1 MNFTPTEPQVRAVD
15 FILKNPRSY
24 LAVGMGIGKS
34 ASVLSAFCELYDN
47 LEVNAMLVVAPLRV
61 CNLTWP
67 MEVKQWD
74 QFKHLRVANLR
85 TPLGQRAFLA
95 GMASIYLI
103 NYESIPLLARLVEK
117 RGGTVPYDMVVF
129 DECFPAGTLVDT
141 PQGPKKIEDIK
152 EGDCIVNLTGED
164 VVTKTHLN
172 EIKQAAQV
180 TTQSGRRILSSS
192 THMYFT
198 KRGWVEAGQIK
209 EGDEICTT
217 RSAVRSLRSRVYV
230 EPERR
235 GSRMDSILQQ
245 EMLGKSQR
253 AKKQEKALARKD
265 VLRMWEEFPTL
276 QQKRTWEEV
285 LWDILLSEMEVQG
298 APENL
303 ERSPEGTD
311 QSKGENVASIWE
323 RNCKSS
329 DSSDSK
335 LTSDAECRVKTT
347 DERSTE
353 GHRASSEHS
362 RRKRQTHTSAATT
375 SLGDAQQMGARDMV
389 LRIHH
394 PDQKIKALA
403 EANGAVQASYALQTR
418 HRVSVPQN
426 MDRGGRVYPSIVE
439 SEGCGCEEKRS
450 LEWDRVESVEVY
462 QSTDIRLDKFRQP
475 DGRVCFYDLSIQRHP
490 SYSVLGLMVHN
501 CTKAKNPKAKRIA
514 AFRKQLPPVDR
525 RIAMSGTP
533 APNSLLDLWAQV
545 RLLDDGE
552 RLGHSFEQFKRTY
565 FHATDYMEYNWVA
578 NDGAKE
584 RIEQKISDITLVLRS
599 KDWLTDVPEP
609 VFEDVEIKMDDAL
622 AAQYRKFEQDLIME
636 IRNAQIT
643 AMNAAALVTKL
654 LQFTSGAIYD
664 GDKVA
669 HTLHDLKLDAL
680 RKIYKDTK
688 GPVLVAINFKHEQD
702 RIRRLF
708 PEARFFADA
717 KTQQSQIDLLAQ
729 WNRREIP
736 MLVVHPKSCGH
747 GLNIQFGSNT
757 IVYTSLPWSREN
769 YEQTIARLVRRG
781 QKEVTTVYRLM
792 CPGTVDDAI
801 ATSLENKKDTE
812 QRLLAALMMLESAK
826 ELKLNVPEI

>member
-24 LAVGMGIGKS
+24 LAIGMGIGKTS
-34 ASVLSAFCELYDN
+34 SVLSAFCELYDN

-67 MEVKQWD
+67 MEVRQWD

-103 NYESIPLLARLVEK
+103 NYESIPLLVRLVEK

-129 DECFPAGTLVDT
+129 DEA
-141 PQGPKKIEDIK
+141 
-152 EGDCIVNLTGED
+152 
-164 VVTKTHLN
+164 
-172 EIKQAAQV
+172 
-180 TTQSGRRILSSS
+180 
-192 THMYFT
+192 
-198 KRGWVEAGQIK
+198 
-209 EGDEICTT
+209 
-217 RSAVRSLRSRVYV
+217 
-230 EPERR
+230 
-235 GSRMDSILQQ
+235 
-245 EMLGKSQR
+245 
-253 AKKQEKALARKD
+253 
-265 VLRMWEEFPTL
+265 
-276 QQKRTWEEV
+276 
-285 LWDILLSEMEVQG
+285 
-298 APENL
+298 
-303 ERSPEGTD
+303 
-311 QSKGENVASIWE
+311 
-323 RNCKSS
+323 
-329 DSSDSK
+329 
-335 LTSDAECRVKTT
+335 
-347 DERSTE
+347 
-353 GHRASSEHS
+353 
-362 RRKRQTHTSAATT
+362 
-375 SLGDAQQMGARDMV
+375 
-389 LRIHH
+389 
-394 PDQKIKALA
+394 
-403 EANGAVQASYALQTR
+403 
-418 HRVSVPQN
+418 
-426 MDRGGRVYPSIVE
+426 
-439 SEGCGCEEKRS
+439 
-450 LEWDRVESVEVY
+450 
-462 QSTDIRLDKFRQP
+462 
-475 DGRVCFYDLSIQRHP
+475 
-490 SYSVLGLMVHN
+490 
-501 CTKAKNPKAKRIA
+501 TKAKNPKAKRIA

-552 RLGHSFEQFKRTY
+552 RFGHSFEQFKRTY

-622 AAQYRKFEQDLIME
+622 AAQYRKFEQELIMD

-669 HTLHDLKLDAL
+669 HTLHDLKLEAL
-680 RKIYKDTK
+680 RKIRKDTK

-702 RIRRLF
+702 RIRKMF
-708 PEARFFADA
+708 PDARFFADA

-826 ELKLNVPEI
+826 ELKLNLPEI